1 MMFAHIHSTKEK
13 LYGLF
18 NLHVQLDFTIGDI
31 QNQQNKIVIDKKI
44 TYSARGFGVLT
55 ADFVNDNI
63 GKEFN
68 VRMEVQKW
76 KEKKHPFMTPM

>member
-1 MMFAHIHSTKEK
+1 MDYSICM
-13 LYGLF
+13 F
-18 NLHVQLDFTIGDI
+18 NLMI
-31 QNQQNKIVIDKKI
+31 QSAKKIAIDKKI

>member
-1 MMFAHIHSTKEK
+1 MQNPKKE
-13 LYGLF
+13 
-18 NLHVQLDFTIGDI
+18 
-31 QNQQNKIVIDKKI
+31 IVIDKKI

>member
-1 MMFAHIHSTKEK
+1 MASNI
-13 LYGLF
+13 YLF
-18 NLHVQLDFTIGDI
+18 FFFDFPYL
-31 QNQQNKIVIDKKI
+31 QKKIAIDKKI
-44 TYSARGFGVLT
+44 TYSTWGLGVLT

-63 GKEFN
+63 EKEFN

>member
-1 MMFAHIHSTKEK
+1 MASNIYLFFFFDFP
-13 LYGLF
+13 LY
-18 NLHVQLDFTIGDI
+18 IYI
-31 QNQQNKIVIDKKI
+31 QNPKKKNVIDKKI

>member
-1 MMFAHIHSTKEK
+1 MASNVYLFFFLIF
-13 LYGLF
+13 LY
-18 NLHVQLDFTIGDI
+18 I
-31 QNQQNKIVIDKKI
+31 QNHQKKIVIDKKI
-44 TYSARGFGVLT
+44 TYSTRGFGVLT

-63 GKEFN
+63 GKEFD